1 MTTVDPRYLQ
11 IEVAAGVYAPQHDTW
26 MLCEAMTASGVAGGA
41 RVLDMC
47 TGSGAVAIA
56 AARAGARE
64 VVAFDLSERAVACA
78 ARNARTAG
86 VDVDVRLGS
95 FAEALALPRFDVL
108 LCNPPY
114 VPSPTVPTGTG
125 LARAWDAGLDGRV
138 VLDQLCT
145 HARRL
150 LTPGGVL
157 LLVQSDCAN
166 PDRTVDILSDNGFGA
181 RVVAKH
187 QHRFGPVMH
196 ARSHW
201 LAAQGRIEP
210 GTDTETLVVVRAH
223 RPRSKDTQ

>member
-1 MTTVDPRYLQ
+1 MTTVDSRHLQ
-11 IEVAAGVYAPQHDTW
+11 IEVAPGVYAPQHDTW
-26 MLCEAMTASGVAGGA
+26 MLCEALTASSLAGGT

-64 VVAFDLSERAVACA
+64 VVAFDLSERAVDCA
-78 ARNARTAG
+78 TRNARTADLN
-86 VDVDVRLGS
+86 VDARLGS
-95 FAEALALPRFDVL
+95 FTEALALPRFDVL

-125 LARAWDAGLDGRV
+125 LTRAWDAGLDGRV

-145 HARRL
+145 HANRL

-157 LLVQSDCAN
+157 LLVQSDCAS
-166 PDRTVDILSDNGFGA
+166 PDRTVDMLSENGFDA
-181 RVVAKH
+181 RVVAKQ

-201 LAAQGRIEP
+201 LAEQGRITP
-210 GTDTETLVVVRAH
+210 GTDTETLVVIRAH
-223 RPRSKDTQ
+223 LPRSEDTQ